1 MSHHNYYIGDS
12 LEVLKTLPDKSVH
25 CCVTSPPYWGLRDY
39 GVPGQIGLEPTPEEY
54 VSRLVDVFREVR
66 RVLRDDGT
74 CWVNLGDS
82 YTSGGRKER
91 DPGQSKIHPAY
102 MGDNFKDGLRPDT
115 PSGLKPKDLVGIP
128 WMVAFALRA
137 DGWYLRSDII
147 WCLSGG
153 TKVYARTQKGD
164 APMTIKDLAR
174 LDPSTVKLWNGEKWT
189 QLLGVSKSTR
199 RGDEITLVLRSGERI
214 SCTPTH
220 KFPTRRGL
228 LEAKDIVVGDIL
240 ERCVLP
246 EPDQPKEPAFIGEDA
261 AWLAGLYVAEGS
273 RSGDT
278 IQIAGHAKETERW
291 ERLQAIAVAYGG
303 YATRTIDENRM
314 DIRLYGKVLNAV
326 IDELVSGRTAKGKH
340 FSPVVWRYSNRFLE
354 AILDGYLA
362 GNGHYDAKNDRW
374 RLGFTRNY
382 NLESDLRTI
391 CARLGYKL
399 KLNLSHVTYNGKRVP
414 TFRGE
419 IRKTRSGHWNE
430 KDPGEIVAIQ
440 KARCREVYDL
450 GVADDP
456 HLFALTSGALTHN
469 SKPNSMPESVTDR
482 PTKAHEYIFLL
493 AKSERYYYDA
503 DAIKEP
509 VAPSTIDRGKV
520 DFGGKKGREY
530 KPVKGDPNYRA
541 GHEQWGRTFDY
552 RKSCVNGRN
561 KRTVW
566 TVATQPFLEAH
577 FATFPPDLIRPCILA
592 GTSPQ
597 ACPVCGAPWKRIVET
612 PKFPKEL
619 RAKPGDPGVK
629 VGYGNPMV
637 NTTGT
642 GQKMQNWRNENPPQT
657 IGWQPTCTC
666 PGNDGS
672 GKCVVLDPFGGA
684 GTTSLVAKQHGRNS
698 IYIDINPEYT
708 KIAIDRMNF
717 EQGDLFEKHSYEV
730 ISMPK

>member
-1 MSHHNYYIGDS
+1 MSWKVLQGD
-12 LEVLKTLPDKSVH
+12 VLDKLAEIKDGTIQ

-39 GVPGQIGLEPTPEEY
+39 GVPGQLGLEATPEEY
-54 VSRLVDVFREVR
+54 VNKMVQVFREVK

-74 CWVNLGDS
+74 LWLNLGDS
-82 YTSGGRKER
+82 YTAHGTGGNTYKTTDDKRKE
-91 DPGQSKIHPAY
+91 
-102 MGDNFKDGLRPDT
+102 MGEKLFGGGIKRTMPD
-115 PSGLKPKDLVGIP
+115 GLKPKDLCGIP
-128 WMVAFALRA
+128 WRVAFALQA

-326 IDELVSGRTAKGKH
+326 IDELVSGRTAKDKH

-362 GNGHYDAKNDRW
+362 GDGHYDAKNDRW

-430 KDPGEIVAIQ
+430 KDPGEIVAIP

-456 HLFALTSGALTHN
+456 HLFALASGALTHN
-469 SKPNSMPESVTDR
+469 SKPNPMPESVTDR

-493 AKSERYYYDA
+493 TKRERYFYDA
-503 DAIKEP
+503 DAVREP
-509 VAPSTIDRGKV
+509 LSEQRAKQAGKLVDPGNKKRG
-520 DFGGKKGREY
+520 GG
-530 KPVKGDPNYRA
+530 
-541 GHEQWGRTFDY
+541 GHFDGHKW
-552 RKSCVNGRN
+552 RMNPLGRN

-566 TVATQPFLEAH
+566 TISTQPYPEAH
-577 FATFPPDLIRPCILA
+577 FATFPPKLIEPCILA
-592 GTSPQ
+592 GTSPK
-597 ACPVCGAPWKRIVET
+597 ACEICGAPWERVVERSNLNKQNVGGKLADIKKT
-612 PKFPKEL
+612 GF
-619 RAKPGDPGVK
+619 RNDGNIRMGDIATK
-629 VGYGNPMV
+629 
-637 NTTGT
+637 TTG
-642 GQKMQNWRNENPPQT
+642 WR
-657 IGWQPTCTC
+657 PTCTC
-666 PGNDGS
+666 ENE
-672 GKCVVLDPFGGA
+672 GKARCIVLDPFAGS
-684 GTTSLVAKQHGRNS
+684 GTTLWVAERFGRDS
-698 IYIDINPEYT
+698 IGIELNPEYC
-708 KIAIDRMNF
+708 KLIEKRMSNR
-717 EQGDLFEKHSYEV
+717 QQTLFEIVGRNCE
-730 ISMPK
+730 

>member
-1 MSHHNYYIGDS
+1 MAWKLLQGD
-12 LEVLKTLPDKSVH
+12 VLDKLSEIETGTVQT
-25 CCVTSPPYWGLRDY
+25 CVTSPPYWGLRDY
-39 GVPGQIGLEPTPEEY
+39 GVPGQLGLEPTPEEY
-54 VSRLVDVFREVR
+54 VNKMVEVFREVK

-74 CWVNLGDS
+74 LWLNLGDS
-82 YTSGGRKER
+82 YNNTSGFSRASPEYFREGRVGGSADK
-91 DPGQSKIHPAY
+91 KA
-102 MGDNFKDGLRPDT
+102 FKHSIIKT
-115 PSGLKPKDLVGIP
+115 KDLCGIP

-174 LDPSTVKLWNGEKWT
+174 LDPSTVKIWNGEKWT

-326 IDELVSGRTAKGKH
+326 IDELVSGRTAKDKH

-362 GNGHYDAKNDRW
+362 GDGHYDAKNDRW

-456 HLFALTSGALTHN
+456 HLFALASGVLTHN
-469 SKPNSMPESVTDR
+469 SKPNPMPESVTDR

-493 AKSERYYYDA
+493 SKRERYFYDAEAVREPLAESTLKDKRNSTGRHTQGKEYSKYYDDASPEKTKPDMPSWYRAKS
-503 DAIKEP
+503 
-509 VAPSTIDRGKV
+509 
-520 DFGGKKGREY
+520 F
-530 KPVKGDPNYRA
+530 
-541 GHEQWGRTFDY
+541 
-552 RKSCVNGRN
+552 VNPATGRN
-561 KRTVW
+561 RRSVW
-566 TVATQPFLEAH
+566 TISTQPYPEAH
-577 FATFPPDLIRPCILA
+577 FATFPPKLIEPCILA
-592 GTSPQ
+592 GTSPK
-597 ACPVCGAPWKRIVET
+597 ACEICGAPWERVVEREPMEIKRSGNGRT
-612 PKFPKEL
+612 
-619 RAKPGDPGVK
+619 AASGTMTKPAISI
-629 VGYGNPMV
+629 
-637 NTTGT
+637 TTG
-642 GQKMQNWRNENPPQT
+642 WR
-657 IGWQPTCTC
+657 PTCSC
-666 PGNDGS
+666 ENE
-672 GKCVVLDPFGGA
+672 GKGRCIVLDPFVGS
-684 GTTSLVAKQHGRNS
+684 GTTLWVAERFGRDS
-698 IYIDINPEYT
+698 IGIEINPKYCELV
-708 KIAIDRMNF
+708 KKRMSNF
-717 EQGDLFEKHSYEV
+717 QQTIFQGVTL
-730 ISMPK
+730 

>member
-1 MSHHNYYIGDS
+1 MKVKIINADVIDGLRS
-12 LEVLKTLPDKSVH
+12 LPDESVQ
-25 CCVTSPPYWGLRDY
+25 CCITSPPYWGLRDY
-39 GVPGQIGLEPTPEEY
+39 GVEGQIGLEPTPEEY
-54 VSRLVDVFREVR
+54 VARMVEVFREVR

-74 CWVNLGDS
+74 LWLNLGDCY
-82 YTSGGRKER
+82 YTGGKANNAESDARRIKDPNSKQATHSASATGKAANRR
-91 DPGQSKIHPAY
+91 DIEG
-102 MGDNFKDGLRPDT
+102 M
-115 PSGLKPKDLVGIP
+115 KPKDLVGIP
-128 WMVAFALRA
+128 WRVAFALQA
-137 DGWYLRSDII
+137 DGWWLRSDII

-153 TKVYARTQKGD
+153 TKVYARTKKGD

-189 QLLGVSKSTR
+189 QLLGVSKSIR

-278 IQIAGHAKETERW
+278 IQIAGHAKETGRW

-326 IDELVSGRTAKGKH
+326 IDELVSGRTAKDKH
-340 FSPVVWRYSNRFLE
+340 FSPVVWRYSNRFLD

-362 GNGHYDAKNDRW
+362 GDGHYDAKNDRW

-456 HLFALTSGALTHN
+456 HLFALASGALTHN
-469 SKPNSMPESVTDR
+469 SKPNPMPESVTDR

-493 AKSERYYYDA
+493 TKRARYFYDA
-503 DAIKEP
+503 DAVREP
-509 VAPSTIDRGKV
+509 HKPESIARVNRTHHKPGHKWEDGPGNQTIANNLSHALSQG
-520 DFGGKKGREY
+520 
-530 KPVKGDPNYRA
+530 
-541 GHEQWGRTFDY
+541 
-552 RKSCVNGRN
+552 GRN
-561 KRTVW
+561 RRTVW
-566 TVATQPFLEAH
+566 TIPTQPTPEAH
-577 FATFPPDLIRPCILA
+577 FATFPEALVEPCIKA
-592 GTSPQ
+592 GS
-597 ACPVCGAPWKRIVET
+597 AI
-612 PKFPKEL
+612 
-619 RAKPGDPGVK
+619 GD
-629 VGYGNPMV
+629 
-637 NTTGT
+637 T
-642 GQKMQNWRNENPPQT
+642 
-657 IGWQPTCTC
+657 
-666 PGNDGS
+666 
-672 GKCVVLDPFGGA
+672 VLDPFSGS
-684 GTTSLVAKQHGRNS
+684 GTVALVARRLNRSS
-698 IYIDINPEYT
+698 IGIELNPEYVEIQRRRLGIGT
-708 KIAIDRMNF
+708 
-717 EQGDLFEKHSYEV
+717 QGVLDTGVVDYEV
-730 ISMPK
+730 ICLEAEA